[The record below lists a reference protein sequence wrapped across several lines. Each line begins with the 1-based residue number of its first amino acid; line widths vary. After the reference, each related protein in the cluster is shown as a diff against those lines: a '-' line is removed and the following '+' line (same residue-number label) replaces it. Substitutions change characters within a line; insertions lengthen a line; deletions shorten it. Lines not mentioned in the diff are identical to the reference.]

1 MGRVCTAGLL
11 LTLLVPLPERRI
23 LSEGMEG
30 YILWFQS
37 IFVKITGLGSAI
49 LIDQLFYLFLM
60 VLQRCPP
67 PVWSLLSR
75 KQYGNLKIVC

>member
-1 MGRVCTAGLL
+1 MGRVCAAGLL

-37 IFVKITGLGSAI
+37 IFVKIMGLGSAN
-49 LIDQLFYLFLM
+49 ID
-60 VLQRCPP
+60 
-67 PVWSLLSR
+67 
-75 KQYGNLKIVC
+75 